1 VFRALP
7 AAAALALLV
16 LTGCSGSDD
25 DAPPEPPAESAF
37 LEGTCRMA
45 APDVI
50 AIGRALPRLG
60 DGGEVDQAVKDELR
74 IAQDGVFALVETA
87 EEPYMPALDEL
98 VVSVGIV
105 RIRADG
111 NSYEPDLGG
120 LLRRSYDRVLSVC
133 TAPN

>member
-1 VFRALP
+1 MSRRL
-7 AAAALALLV
+7 AAVVAFAAL
-16 LTGCSGSDD
+16 LTGCTSSDD
-25 DAPPEPPAESAF
+25 GPEIPAESAF
-37 LEGTCRMA
+37 LEGTCRTA

-50 AIGRALPRLG
+50 AVGRTLPRLG

-74 IAQDGVFALVETA
+74 IAQDGLFALVETA
-87 EEPYMPALDEL
+87 EQAYMPALDEL

-105 RIRADG
+105 RIRADS

-120 LLRRSYDRVLSVC
+120 LLRRSYERVLSVC